1 MFCFSTGRK
10 KRRPRRTAKRNKL
23 SPGPIRAPDF
33 FVQDRRCLVGGG
45 VLDAAWA
52 AAIFWVLR
60 RPQTPCRGGACPSR
74 RNDCDSYRASTKRC
88 APIASVRF
96 YQQPVRTASAFP
108 KLHSK
113 GTSSRF
119 ALRAPRQGSA
129 SCISALSYNIL
140 SKKSKIAINP
150 DFSGPISP
158 FRLLSQKKS
167 VMMEGRICNC
177 IFHGRFC
184 RCPAL
189 FPVHNAAASG

>member
-1 MFCFSTGRK
+1 MQKVHNSAEKGTEKPPTER
-10 KRRPRRTAKRNKL
+10 
-23 SPGPIRAPDF
+23 
-33 FVQDRRCLVGGG
+33 
-45 VLDAAWA
+45 
-52 AAIFWVLR
+52 
-60 RPQTPCRGGACPSR
+60 CRGAACRSR
-74 RNDCDSYRASTKRC
+74 RNAADPNRLTIKRHA
-88 APIASVRF
+88 APICHCEEA
-96 YQQPVRTASAFP
+96 QPTWRSRRTWPNREKAIGENATASP
-108 KLHSK
+108 RLHPK

-129 SCISALSYNIL
+129 SCISALPYNIL

>member
-1 MFCFSTGRK
+1 MAISQNPAESRESD
-10 KRRPRRTAKRNKL
+10 RRKRNCL
-23 SPGPIRAPDF
+23 SEIAPQGHF
-33 FVQDRRCLVGGG
+33 L
-45 VLDAAWA
+45 
-52 AAIFWVLR
+52 
-60 RPQTPCRGGACPSR
+60 
-74 RNDCDSYRASTKRC
+74 
-88 APIASVRF
+88 
-96 YQQPVRTASAFP
+96 
-108 KLHSK
+108 
-113 GTSSRF
+113 
-119 ALRAPRQGSA
+119 AL
-129 SCISALSYNIL
+129 SALPYNIL

>member
-1 MFCFSTGRK
+1 MAISQNPAESRESD
-10 KRRPRRTAKRNKL
+10 RRKRNCL
-23 SPGPIRAPDF
+23 PEIAPQGHF
-33 FVQDRRCLVGGG
+33 L
-45 VLDAAWA
+45 
-52 AAIFWVLR
+52 
-60 RPQTPCRGGACPSR
+60 
-74 RNDCDSYRASTKRC
+74 
-88 APIASVRF
+88 
-96 YQQPVRTASAFP
+96 
-108 KLHSK
+108 
-113 GTSSRF
+113 